1 MEKMIYFCPVDWR
14 WIKQR
19 PQFLAEELSQYYQI
33 HAVYPYQNNRRGLQ
47 KKADSPVSVTPCYSL
62 PTFGGKLRAVSA
74 INKGFSR
81 KQVGREIQA
90 VKPDYVWVTMPWQL
104 EWLPQD
110 LDCPI
115 IYDCMDDYAAISMV
129 QSQRENLIRQ
139 EREIIRRAK
148 VVFVSSENLRRV
160 LKERHHL
167 PEERLVLLRKGYNA
181 NWARVPEER
190 IVHEGNLKIGYFGT
204 IGRWFDFPML
214 WDSLAENDQVEYHLY
229 GPMERGIQVP
239 VHDRIVYHG
248 VVEHD
253 ALQHAANG
261 LDALMM
267 PFVVNDIVC
276 SVDPIKLYEYIY
288 LNKNILCIHYPEIQR
303 FEPFVRFYE
312 SRDDFFRQI
321 RQLQRSNVMKYT
333 REQADAFLEK
343 NTWQERAA
351 QVHKVLCANIPT
363 EDGK

>member
-1 MEKMIYFCPVDWR
+1 MQKMIYLCPVDWR

-19 PQFLAEELSQYYQI
+19 PQFLAEELSKYFEI
-33 HAVYPYQNNRRGLQ
+33 HAVYPYQNNRKGLQ
-47 KKADSPVSVTPCYSL
+47 KKSDSPVSVAPCFSI
-62 PTFGGKLRAVSA
+62 PTFGGKLSALNSVNRGLRRQQVS
-74 INKGFSR
+74 
-81 KQVGREIQA
+81 REIREVQ
-90 VKPDYVWVTMPWQL
+90 PDCIWVTMPWQL
-104 EWLPQD
+104 DWLPEGNE
-110 LDCPI
+110 CPI

-129 QSQRENLIRQ
+129 QSERENLIRQ

-160 LKERHHL
+160 LRERHHL
-167 PEERLVLLRKGYNA
+167 PEERLVLLRNGYNA
-181 NWARVPEER
+181 NWTRLEEEPA
-190 IVHEGNLKIGYFGT
+190 VHEGNLKIGYFGT

-214 WDSLAENDQVEYHLY
+214 WDSLAENDEVEYHLY

-253 ALQHAANG
+253 ELQHAANDM
-261 LDALMM
+261 DALMM
-267 PFVVNDIVC
+267 PFVINDIVC

-303 FEPFVRFYE
+303 FEPFVMFYE
-312 SRDDFFRQI
+312 SRDDFFRRI
-321 RQLQRSNVMKYT
+321 RDLRRSNLMKYT
-333 REQADAFLEK
+333 QEQADEFLAR
-343 NTWQERAA
+343 NSWQQRAA
-351 QVHKVLCANIPT
+351 QAYDVIRTQIPT